1 MMPALSARTVAGVPL
16 LVGAPQGV
24 HGPLPLVLWFHG
36 FGVDAAANAAELA
49 RLAAAGYLAAG
60 VDAVGHGRRRLPDL
74 PERQAAPRA
83 AALHT
88 MATLA
93 EATALEMPSLV
104 DALVREG
111 SADAERI
118 AAVGVSMGGYLVYRA
133 IVAAPAIRAAV
144 AILGS
149 PEWPY
154 GDAPGGDSPH
164 LRLDAMRRVA
174 LLSITA
180 ERDESVPPDAA
191 RRLHARLAESHARPA
206 SARYEELPGEPHL
219 LSADAWERAMSLTL
233 HWLDAHVGRATH

>member
-1 MMPALSARTVAGVPL
+1 MTARFSTRTVAGVPL
-16 LVGAPQGV
+16 LVAAPDGV
-24 HGPLPLVLWFHG
+24 QAPAPLVLWFHG
-36 FGVDAAANAAELA
+36 FGVDAAANGAELA
-49 RLAAAGYLAAG
+49 RLAEAGYLAVG
-60 VDAVGHGRRRLPDL
+60 IDAVGHGRRRIPDL
-74 PERQAAPRA
+74 AERQAAPRA

-93 EATALEMPSLV
+93 EATALEVPALV

-111 SADAERI
+111 CADGERV

-149 PEWPY
+149 PEWPS
-154 GDAPGGDSPH
+154 GTASDGDSPH
-164 LRLDAMRRVA
+164 LHLDAMRRVA

-191 RRLHARLAESHARPA
+191 RRLHARLAESHPPPER
-206 SARYEELPGEPHL
+206 ARYEELAGAPHL
-219 LSADAWERAMSLTL
+219 MSAAQWERAMSLTL
-233 HWLDAHVGRATH
+233 AWLDAHLRPR